1 MDTLKP
7 LEEKTAEILV
17 PRAFEWWTFLALAAD
32 LSSEIEHLDFVSRFS
47 AESRV
52 VIVDGGLLPET
63 IHLLKDKALVIVI
76 LWDGYQ
82 SYREREDI
90 LTRVAR
96 LARRVE
102 LRIVGEPAATDID
115 SVFRCRPLFVQQPEI
130 YNRETIFSA
139 GIGKVS
145 FSRPLAKTALRC
157 RSNLISFKVLFQL
170 FHEKK
175 VHEYLRTKY
184 VFCGH
189 SGLTTLQRYSA
200 DYGVGSSCMPNGI
213 ADSFCELELVAQWTR
228 ALHRKKGHWANQ
240 IVIRALLRFI
250 ALRTLATH
258 KGDDLF
264 LNIFP
269 DTNINAYQ
277 AGMLFKSHIF
287 LDFGGSH
294 GDETVYPRTADLLFL
309 NRKVIRFDRRVS
321 TTDLWNVRV
330 NDRASIGGFLRR
342 YQETVL
348 SVLDGGRT
356 CVSRNTQLVQ
366 PSGKS

>member
-1 MDTLKP
+1 MDKSATSEERSLGKP
-7 LEEKTAEILV
+7 DCNQG
-17 PRAFEWWTFLALAAD
+17 LAPVYR
-32 LSSEIEHLDFVSRFS
+32 I
-47 AESRV
+47 
-52 VIVDGGLLPET
+52 
-63 IHLLKDKALVIVI
+63 KDA
-76 LWDGYQ
+76 
-82 SYREREDI
+82 
-90 LTRVAR
+90 
-96 LARRVE
+96 
-102 LRIVGEPAATDID
+102 
-115 SVFRCRPLFVQQPEI
+115 
-130 YNRETIFSA
+130 
-139 GIGKVS
+139 
-145 FSRPLAKTALRC
+145 
-157 RSNLISFKVLFQL
+157 
-170 FHEKK
+170 
-175 VHEYLRTKY
+175 
-184 VFCGH
+184 
-189 SGLTTLQRYSA
+189 
-200 DYGVGSSCMPNGI
+200 
-213 ADSFCELELVAQWTR
+213 
-228 ALHRKKGHWANQ
+228 
-240 IVIRALLRFI
+240 
-250 ALRTLATH
+250 
-258 KGDDLF
+258 DLF